1 MTRLHLLQT
10 VIAGLTRN
18 LLRDRDSS
26 SRSGDGGSLSAM
38 TVKSVSVSFLVIV
51 CLILSSCEKKQD
63 KVEALLSRMTLE
75 EKCGQLTCPI
85 GFNFYGKDG
94 DSLWLA
100 DDFLGRMDTLPLGS
114 CWAVLRAD
122 PWSRKTVETG
132 LHPRESA
139 QLLNMMQCH
148 AMENT
153 RLGIPLLFCEEM
165 PHGHMAVGTT
175 VFPTGIGQA
184 STWDPALLE
193 QMGEVMGREVRMQG
207 AQVGYGP
214 VLDIARDPRWSR
226 VEETMGEDPYLSG
239 TLGAAIVKGMQKNVC
254 ATLKHLAAYGIP
266 QGGHNAATAE
276 VGQNRLMTDY
286 LPSFEKAVYE
296 GGAKSVMTSYNTIDG
311 VPCSANEWLLQEVLR
326 HSWEF
331 KGVVFSD
338 LNAVNAIYATQH
350 VAADPAEAA
359 ALALKAGVDID
370 LGGYNYGGYLKEAL
384 QRSLVTEIDID
395 RAVRHVLQLKYD
407 LGLFDNPYVDEAM
420 AELEVGTKENAQLA
434 KQVALE
440 SAVLLKNDGILPF
453 GEQFKRVAVIGP
465 NADNMYNQLGDYT
478 APQDPEHIVTI
489 LEGIRDKGRAEVT
502 YAKGCAIRDENDAD
516 IDEAVRIAKVADVV
530 VLVVGGSSAR
540 DFKTS
545 YEETGAAIV
554 NESVSDMDCG
564 EGYDRSSLKLLGM
577 QEELMQR
584 IYATGKPV
592 VTVYIQGRPLD
603 MTLANEKSNALL
615 TLWYPGMEG
624 GSALADILWGD
635 YNPAGRLPIS
645 IPRSV
650 GQIPVYY
657 SQPQTGD
664 YVEESAKPLFPFG
677 YGLSYTQFEYS
688 DLKVEVVSAI
698 DSNHTASA
706 RNDMAETRSTMSFQ
720 QGNVGWKESMV
731 DTICV
736 VSCTVKNIGPCD
748 GDDVVQLYVR
758 DEVASVAPASKLLK
772 GFQRVYINKGETKQ
786 VDFYLTERDLSVYSK
801 EKGWYV
807 EPGEITIMVGGSSE
821 NAVLSR
827 SLEVK

>member
-1 MTRLHLLQT
+1 MRRKIFILLVFT
-10 VIAGLTRN
+10 
-18 LLRDRDSS
+18 
-26 SRSGDGGSLSAM
+26 
-38 TVKSVSVSFLVIV
+38 
-51 CLILSSCEKKQD
+51 ILFCSCTQKQD
-63 KVEALLSRMTLE
+63 KIDRLLSQMTLE

-85 GFNFYGKDG
+85 GFNFYGKEG

-100 DDFLGRMDTLPLGS
+100 DDFLGMMDTMPLGS

-122 PWSRKTVETG
+122 PWARKTVETG

-139 QLLNMMQCH
+139 RLLNMMQRH
-148 AMENT
+148 AIENT
-153 RLGIPLLFCEEM
+153 RIGIPLLFCEET

-184 STWDPALLE
+184 STWDADLLE
-193 QMGEVMGREVRMQG
+193 QMGEVMGREVRLQG
-207 AQVGYGP
+207 AHIGYGP

-226 VEETMGEDPYLSG
+226 VEETMGEDPYLAG
-239 TLGAAIVKGMQKNVC
+239 VLGAAVVKGMQKHVC

-276 VGQNRLMTDY
+276 VGQNRLMSDY
-286 LPSFEKAVYE
+286 LPSFEKAICE
-296 GGAKSVMTSYNTIDG
+296 GGAKTVMTSYNTIDG
-311 VPCSANEWLLQEVLR
+311 VPCSANQWLLQEILR
-326 HSWEF
+326 NSWNF

-370 LGGYNYGGYLKEAL
+370 LGGYNYGGFLKEAL
-384 QRSLVTEIDID
+384 QRGLVTEADID

-407 LGLFDNPYVDEAM
+407 LGLFENPYVDEAL
-420 AELEVGTKENAQLA
+420 AETEVGTIENAKLA

-453 GEQFKRVAVIGP
+453 GENIKKVAVIGP

-478 APQDPEHIVTI
+478 APQAPDRIVTM

-502 YAKGCAIRDENDAD
+502 YTKGCAVRDENDAD
-516 IDEAVRIAKVADVV
+516 IGEAVRTAQKADVV

-554 NESVSDMDCG
+554 NESISDMDCG
-564 EGYDRSSLKLLGM
+564 EGYDRSTLKLLGK

-603 MTLANEKSNALL
+603 MNLAAEKSNALM
-615 TLWYPGMEG
+615 TMWYPGMEG

-645 IPRSV
+645 FPRSV

-657 SQPQTGD
+657 SQPTTGD

-688 DLKVEVVSAI
+688 GISVEAMSYRVVPSIDTLTPNVVRYDLDGTAIVS
-698 DSNHTASA
+698 
-706 RNDMAETRSTMSFQ
+706 MA
-720 QGNVGWKESMV
+720 
-731 DTICV
+731 DTLCR
-736 VSCTVKNIGPCD
+736 VSCTIKNIGPCD
-748 GDDVVQLYVR
+748 GDEVVQLYIR
-758 DEVASVAPASKLLK
+758 DEVASIAPASKLLK
-772 GFQRVYINKGETKQ
+772 GFQRVHINKGEAQQ
-786 VDFYLTERDLSVYSK
+786 VTFYLTGRDLSVYSK
-801 EKGWYV
+801 EKGWHV
-807 EPGEITIMVGGSSE
+807 EPGEFTIMVGNSSMD
-821 NAVLSR
+821 LPLQKTCR
-827 SLEVK
+827 L

>member
-1 MTRLHLLQT
+1 MQRRFSILLVVT
-10 VIAGLTRN
+10 AL
-18 LLRDRDSS
+18 
-26 SRSGDGGSLSAM
+26 
-38 TVKSVSVSFLVIV
+38 F
-51 CLILSSCEKKQD
+51 CSCAQKQD
-63 KVEALLSRMTLE
+63 EIDRLLSQMTLE

-100 DDFLGRMDTLPLGS
+100 ENFIGMMDTMPLGS

-139 QLLNMMQCH
+139 RLLNMMQRH
-148 AMENT
+148 AVENT
-153 RLGIPLLFCEEM
+153 RLGIPLLFCEET

-184 STWDPALLE
+184 STWNPSLLE
-193 QMGEVMGREVRMQG
+193 QMGEVMGREIRLQG
-207 AQVGYGP
+207 AQIGYGP

-276 VGQNRLMTDY
+276 VGQNKLMSDY
-286 LPSFEKAVYE
+286 LPSFEKAICE
-296 GGAKSVMTSYNTIDG
+296 GGAKTVMTSYNTIDG
-311 VPCSANEWLLQEVLR
+311 VPCSANQWLLQEILR
-326 HSWEF
+326 NSWNF

-359 ALALKAGVDID
+359 AMALKAGVDID
-370 LGGYNYGGYLKEAL
+370 LGGYNYGGFLKEAL
-384 QRSLVTEIDID
+384 RRCLVTEADINK
-395 RAVRHVLQLKYD
+395 AVRHVLQLKFD
-407 LGLFDNPYVDEAM
+407 LGLFENPYVDEAL
-420 AELEVGTKENAQLA
+420 AETEVGKKENAQLA

-440 SAVLLKNDGILPF
+440 SATLLKNDGILPF
-453 GEQFKRVAVIGP
+453 GEHINKVAIIGP

-478 APQDPEHIVTI
+478 APQDPDRIVTM
-489 LEGIRDKGRAEVT
+489 LEGIQTKGRAEVT

-516 IDEAVRIAKVADVV
+516 IDEAVRIASAADVV
-530 VLVVGGSSAR
+530 VLIVGGSSAR

-545 YEETGAAIV
+545 YEDTGAAIV
-554 NESVSDMDCG
+554 DDHISDMDCG
-564 EGYDRSSLKLLGM
+564 EGYDRSTLKLLGK

-603 MTLANEKSNALL
+603 MNLANEKSNALL

-645 IPRSV
+645 VPRSV

-677 YGLSYTQFEYS
+677 FGLSYTQFEYS
-688 DLKVEVVSAI
+688 DLQVESVSK
-698 DSNHTASA
+698 
-706 RNDMAETRSTMSFQ
+706 M
-720 QGNVGWKESMV
+720 
-731 DTICV
+731 DTVCRIT
-736 VSCTVKNIGPCD
+736 CTVKNIGPCD
-748 GDDVVQLYVR
+748 GDEVVQLYVR
-758 DEVASVAPASKLLK
+758 DEVASIAPASKLLK
-772 GFQRVYINKGETKQ
+772 GFQRVHINKGEAKQ
-786 VDFYLTERDLSVYSK
+786 VVFYLTERDLSVYSV
-801 EKGWYV
+801 EKGWHL
-807 EPGEITIMVGGSSE
+807 EPGEFTILVGGNSE
-821 NAVLSR
+821 ETISKNVTI
-827 SLEVK
+827 K

>member
-1 MTRLHLLQT
+1 MRRGLSILFIVVVLL
-10 VIAGLTRN
+10 
-18 LLRDRDSS
+18 
-26 SRSGDGGSLSAM
+26 
-38 TVKSVSVSFLVIV
+38 
-51 CLILSSCEKKQD
+51 CSCTKKQD
-63 KVEALLSRMTLE
+63 PVESLLSQMTLE
-75 EKCGQLTCPI
+75 EKCGQLSCPI
-85 GFNFYGKDG
+85 GFDFYGKEG
-94 DSLWLA
+94 DSVWLS
-100 DDFLGRMDTLPLGS
+100 DDFLGRMDTMPLGS
-114 CWAVLRAD
+114 CWGVLRAD

-139 QLLNMMQCH
+139 RLINMMQRH
-148 AMENT
+148 AVENT
-153 RLGIPLLFCEEM
+153 RLGIPLLFCEET

-184 STWDPALLE
+184 STWNPALLE
-193 QMGEVMGREVRMQG
+193 QMGEAMGREVRLQG

-226 VEETMGEDPYLSG
+226 VEETFGEDPYLSG
-239 TLGAAIVKGMQKNVC
+239 TLGTAVVKGMQKNVG

-286 LPSFEKAVYE
+286 LPSFEKAIGE
-296 GGAKSVMTSYNTIDG
+296 GGAKTVMTSYNTIDG
-311 VPCSANEWLLQEVLR
+311 VPCSANSWLLQEVLR
-326 HSWEF
+326 NSWDF

-359 ALALKAGVDID
+359 AMALKAGADID
-370 LGGYNYGGYLKEAL
+370 LGGYNYGGFLKEAL
-384 QRSLVTEIDID
+384 QRGLVTEADID
-395 RAVRHVLQLKYD
+395 RAVCHVLQLKYD
-407 LGLFDNPYVDEAM
+407 LGLFENPYVDEAL
-420 AELEVGTKENAQLA
+420 AEAEVGTKENAQLA

-453 GEQFKRVAVIGP
+453 GEQVKKVAVIGP

-478 APQDPEHIVTI
+478 APQDSGRIVTM
-489 LEGIRDKGRAEVT
+489 LEGIRDKGRAEVL
-502 YAKGCAIRDENDAD
+502 YAKGCAVRDENDAD
-516 IDEAVRIAKVADVV
+516 IDEAVRVAKASDVV

-545 YEETGAAIV
+545 YEDTGAAIV
-554 NESVSDMDCG
+554 DEHVSDMDCG
-564 EGYDRSSLKLLGM
+564 EGYDRSTLKLLGK

-584 IYATGKPV
+584 IYATSKPV

-603 MTLANEKSNALL
+603 MNLANEKSNALL

-624 GSALADILWGD
+624 GSAMADILWGD

-645 IPRSV
+645 VPRSM
-650 GQIPVYY
+650 GQIPIYY

-688 DLKVEVVSAI
+688 DLRL
-698 DSNHTASA
+698 DGRA
-706 RNDMAETRSTMSFQ
+706 RGSMA
-720 QGNVGWKESMV
+720 
-731 DTICV
+731 DTLFKITC
-736 VSCTVKNIGPCD
+736 SIKNIGPYD
-748 GDDVVQLYVR
+748 GDEVVQLYVR
-758 DEVASVAPASKLLK
+758 DEVASIAPASKLLK
-772 GFQRVYINKGETKQ
+772 GFQRIHINKGESKQ
-786 VDFYLTERDLSVYSK
+786 VVFSLTARDLAVYSK
-801 EKGWYV
+801 EKGWHM
-807 EPGEITIMVGGSSE
+807 ELGEFTVMVGGNSE
-821 NAVLSR
+821 NGMLSGSFEMR
-827 SLEVK
+827 